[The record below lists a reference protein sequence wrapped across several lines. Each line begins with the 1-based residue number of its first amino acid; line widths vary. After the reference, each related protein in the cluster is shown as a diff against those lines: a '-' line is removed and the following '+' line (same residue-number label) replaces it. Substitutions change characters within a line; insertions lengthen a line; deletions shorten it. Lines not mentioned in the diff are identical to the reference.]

1 MNTTPEAHEAKLD
14 AQEEAYYRILDDAIE
29 AIERGEDVG
38 PKCDQDSL
46 RERLDEHPG
55 YFRMVLA
62 STTPHTLAE
71 RESNLK
77 PLAIIVND
85 TICEM
90 CQDYA
95 HRVVKEAS

>member
-1 MNTTPEAHEAKLD
+1 MNTTPESHEAKLD
-14 AQEEAYYRILDDAIE
+14 AQQEAYYRILDDAIE

-38 PKCDQDSL
+38 PKCDQMSL
-46 RERLDEHPG
+46 QERLDEHPD

-90 CQDYA
+90 CQEYA
-95 HRVVKEAS
+95 HRVVREAS